1 MDVHILSPCRFS
13 PGKCMFS
20 SLRSFSCKLHKNVT
34 HASSLRS
41 AWIIIIKDFKNFRSS
56 HTHGIIF
63 FPTRRWTPLSRQRGP
78 PSRWEKDNTVSMT
91 ASEVLKVLDYDNPSR
106 AQATRMGNILMK
118 LTGKTPQ
125 RRKHTL
131 PRRKP
136 AWA

>member
-1 MDVHILSPCRFS
+1 LYLKS
-13 PGKCMFS
+13 
-20 SLRSFSCKLHKNVT
+20 HK
-34 HASSLRS
+34 
-41 AWIIIIKDFKNFRSS
+41 K
-56 HTHGIIF
+56 
-63 FPTRRWTPLSRQRGP
+63 LSRQRGP